1 MIILNFLIGLIAIS
15 IPIIIIYGLG
25 MLVTRNKPNMD
36 NLDNL
41 DIILAGL
48 VALIAAGL
56 VVCLI
61 IILHYVGLEI
71 LHKLNL

>member
-15 IPIIIIYGLG
+15 VPIIILYGLG
-25 MLVTRNKPNMD
+25 RLATRNEPSSD
-36 NLDNL
+36 TI

-48 VALIAAGL
+48 VTLIAAGL

>member
-1 MIILNFLIGLIAIS
+1 
-15 IPIIIIYGLG
+15 
-25 MLVTRNKPNMD
+25 MLVTRNEPNTD
-36 NLDNL
+36 TLDTL
-41 DIILAGL
+41 LAGL

>member
-15 IPIIIIYGLG
+15 IPIIIIYGLC
-25 MLVTRNKPNMD
+25 MLVTRNEPNTD
-36 NLDNL
+36 TLDTL
-41 DIILAGL
+41 LAGL

>member
-1 MIILNFLIGLIAIS
+1 MMILNFLIGLIAITV
-15 IPIIIIYGLG
+15 PIIILYGLG
-25 MLVTRNKPNMD
+25 KLVTRNEPGND
-36 NLDNL
+36 TIH
-41 DIILAGL
+41 IILAGL
-48 VALIAAGL
+48 VALISAGL